1 MIKSM
6 TGFGQA
12 VCELPKKKIHI
23 EIKSLNSK
31 QLDINARLPV
41 FYREKEL
48 EIRNLIG
55 KYLVRGKI
63 DISFFT
69 EVMEEENV
77 PVINQSVVVNYYN
90 QLKQIVNQLKIENN
104 EPLLPIV
111 MRLPDTLSAEK
122 KEVDEKEWAAV
133 SREIIH
139 AAEKVNR
146 FRMQEGES
154 ITSHMK
160 QEVDVILE
168 LLEEIEKIEK
178 NRIQKIEE
186 RIRNNV
192 LTKMSPE
199 EYDQSRFEQELIY
212 YLEKLDFSEEKVRLK
227 NHCTYFTQTLEKEEP
242 VGKKLGFIAQEIGR
256 EINTLGSKAND
267 TDIQKLVVQM
277 KDALEK
283 IKEQVLNVL

>member
-31 QLDINARLPV
+31 QLDINAKLPV
-41 FYREKEL
+41 VYREKEL

-55 KYLVRGKI
+55 QYLTRGKI
-63 DISFFT
+63 DLSLFI
-69 EVMEEENV
+69 EVMEDENV
-77 PVINQSVVVNYYN
+77 PVINQSVVANYYN
-90 QLKQIVNQLKIENN
+90 QLKQITNQLNIENN
-104 EPLLPIV
+104 EPLLPII
-111 MRLPDTLSAEK
+111 MRLPDTLSSEK
-122 KEVDEKEWAAV
+122 KELDEEEWNLV

-139 AAEKVNR
+139 AAEKVNQ
-146 FRMQEGES
+146 FRLQEGES
-154 ITSHMK
+154 LANHMNK
-160 QEVDVILE
+160 EIEMILQ

-178 NRIQKIEE
+178 NRVRKIED
-186 RIRNNV
+186 RIRDNV
-192 LTKMSPE
+192 LSKLGPE
-199 EYDQSRFEQELIY
+199 EYDQNRFEQELIY
-212 YLEKLDFSEEKVRLK
+212 YMEKLDFSEEKVRLK
-227 NHCTYFTQTLEKEEP
+227 NHCTYFVQTAQKDEP
-242 VGKKLGFIAQEIGR
+242 VGKQLGFIAQEVGR

-267 TDIQKLVVQM
+267 MDIQKLVVQM